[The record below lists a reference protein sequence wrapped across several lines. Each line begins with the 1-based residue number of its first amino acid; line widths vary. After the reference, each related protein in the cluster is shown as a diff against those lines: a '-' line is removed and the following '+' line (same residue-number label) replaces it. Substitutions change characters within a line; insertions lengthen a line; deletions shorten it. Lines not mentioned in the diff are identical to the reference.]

1 VRGNSQRTPPAM
13 RNFGASATTMR
24 SRDVAPIAEWPR
36 QVTRCP
42 RPPPACSG
50 GPHSSSGRK
59 GRSLA
64 ASCRACQPPS
74 ALDLPART
82 CRGRQEA
89 PGRGRIRLLGGRPD
103 VPGDDLEVVAEG
115 FGGRHLRRAQRV
127 EVVPAGRIVQ
137 AIQGDRVAVGLVDVA
152 TRPSGRA
159 ASRSSTAP
167 RASIPPG
174 TRPPP
179 CKP

>member
-1 VRGNSQRTPPAM
+1 M

-74 ALDLPART
+74 ALDLPAEPT
-82 CRGRQEA
+82 SY
-89 PGRGRIRLLGGRPD
+89 LL
-103 VPGDDLEVVAEG
+103 LAEQLLTEPLVIADG
-115 FGGRHLRRAQRV
+115 ELTLPSAASLAGLIDWRRA
-127 EVVPAGRIVQ
+127 
-137 AIQGDRVAVGLVDVA
+137 
-152 TRPSGRA
+152 
-159 ASRSSTAP
+159 
-167 RASIPPG
+167 
-174 TRPPP
+174 
-179 CKP
+179 